1 MDLGN
6 VLKKA
11 VRSGSVYFY
20 LALVFAG
27 LGLAVYGFLTAADL
41 PSWGYYDDARNEFY
55 LYAFIGL
62 AAAAFSGFVTYNR
75 VKQFIC
81 VCERGISGVAPKG
94 LLSQSFEVLY
104 YDINNVSAA
113 ANTLIIDCKNARYNL
128 SIKDAKEVCE
138 MIENRISK

>member
-11 VRSGSVYFY
+11 VRSGSVYCY
-20 LALVFAG
+20 LALTVAG
-27 LGLAVYGFLTAADL
+27 LGLAMYGFLAAADL
-41 PSWGYYDDARNEFY
+41 PSFGYYDDARNEFY

-62 AAAAFSGFVTYNR
+62 AAAAISGFIAYNR
-75 VKQFIC
+75 IKQFIC

-104 YDINNVSAA
+104 GDITKVSAA

-138 MIENRISK
+138 MIEDRIGK